1 MSSINLNNS
10 KRQRRFEK
18 KVTTRLGGPGNAVNI
33 KIAMAKL
40 HPDNVIHGT
49 IVFTKKDYVLSLI
62 KEITTFDC
70 DDKTL
75 SYYQIIEYSNRWT
88 IAYVSG
94 YTCTSITDYT
104 DVSKQ
109 DVIDFFDKLE
119 IDKTILLK

>member
-1 MSSINLNNS
+1 
-10 KRQRRFEK
+10 
-18 KVTTRLGGPGNAVNI
+18 
-33 KIAMAKL
+33 MAKL
-40 HPDNVIHGT
+40 HLNNVIHGT

-62 KEITTFDC
+62 KEITTLDC